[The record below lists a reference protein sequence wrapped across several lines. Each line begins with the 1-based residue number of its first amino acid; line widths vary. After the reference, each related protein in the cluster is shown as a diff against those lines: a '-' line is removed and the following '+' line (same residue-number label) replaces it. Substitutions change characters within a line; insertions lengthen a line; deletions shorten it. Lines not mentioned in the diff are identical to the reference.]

1 MPHPRKPSRQ
11 FPRPHTT
18 ATFTSTP
25 RSTKTPEPTA
35 TNTFIWIV
43 KSPTN
48 PVSASL
54 TAAALTS
61 SEKYACLPIDQDPS
75 NWASFPPRQNFDA
88 TWRVKNIG
96 KKAWGKEDVDFVYS
110 SGDKFYKSSGYD
122 FKATINPGV
131 TGDLT
136 VKMQSPK
143 KPGNY
148 TTIWAIRIG
157 SNEFCKLRLS
167 IVVKPAN

>member
-1 MPHPRKPSRQ
+1 MVHSPCSSNGMCSRSLRPA
-11 FPRPHTT
+11 PRPHTGLGAINTYIVETAHAASTQTVQAIPPSTHT

-96 KKAWGKEDVDFVYS
+96 KKAWGRR
-110 SGDKFYKSSGYD
+110 G
-122 FKATINPGV
+122 
-131 TGDLT
+131 
-136 VKMQSPK
+136 
-143 KPGNY
+143 
-148 TTIWAIRIG
+148 
-157 SNEFCKLRLS
+157 C
-167 IVVKPAN
+167 